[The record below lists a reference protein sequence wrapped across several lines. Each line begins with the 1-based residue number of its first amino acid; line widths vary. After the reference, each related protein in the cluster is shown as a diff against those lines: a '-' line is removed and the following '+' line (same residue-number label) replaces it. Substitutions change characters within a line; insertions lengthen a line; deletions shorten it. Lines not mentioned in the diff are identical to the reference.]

1 MIKELLQRG
10 LVSLLSAGLIM
21 SGCTSTATIKKP
33 DFAPFLKNK
42 PVPDETLE
50 KIKSESPKDAVFADL
65 LQAFALMRSGTIEN
79 SETRHQILNLL
90 STSVHSFEDMTDPI
104 NFSKAF
110 SVDENKDF
118 RGRPHERMFAS
129 AMAGVFLMGD
139 NKCEQAL
146 PYFRNAEFLDA
157 RFQKMPFGTDAPLIY
172 ALMYRCLEQ
181 QKGDPSEIKRAQDG
195 IFRSVRFLTLQEPL
209 IGALVDIDKVDIRP
223 MAISNRMAYMI
234 LEVSLYHSLISA
246 NNDLSAEA
254 LIDDA
259 TRQATIFISVINS
272 QFNDEYKIRMKPA
285 ITELSRLYGMDS
297 KKGFDYLEEFAF
309 GKIDLEVKKI
319 GERMKHAIAKIDS
332 WRNRIKIADDKTKS
346 LTQQILKAARA
357 DKLVLNFTGH
367 GPQIIREGSYD
378 EISLVKPSPDGSTT
392 PTIRQSVLPTDTRC
406 GFHRTK
412 NGGFSV
418 TMCKPG
424 SEVAKTPSIENLES
438 VELLSLSRKA
448 TTAVGRKFDK
458 VLKGRAQFRAATE
471 DIATV
476 SAWSTFFLFYMGSQI
491 ISDCSRHRGSES
503 CYAPGYALWAIG
515 GITAIF
521 SGTVWLI
528 GLSSNPAADS
538 RYIHLMYES
547 AWLAI

>member
-1 MIKELLQRG
+1 MIREFFQQS
-10 LVSLLSAGLIM
+10 LVIVLSAGLIM

-33 DFAPFLKNK
+33 DFAPFLRSE
-42 PVPDETLE
+42 PVGDKTLE
-50 KIKSESPKDAVFADL
+50 KIKSESPKDTVFADL

-79 SETRHQILNLL
+79 SQTRHQILNLL

-110 SVDENKDF
+110 FVDENKDF

-129 AMAGVFLMGD
+129 AMAGIFLMSE

-195 IFRSVRFLTLQEPL
+195 VFRSVRFLTLQEPL
-209 IGALVDIDKVDIRP
+209 IAALIDLDKVDIRP
-223 MAISNRMAYMI
+223 MAIANRMAYMV
-234 LEVSLYHSLISA
+234 LEVSIYHSLISA
-246 NNDLSAEA
+246 NNDLSVEA

-259 TRQATIFISVINS
+259 TRNATIFISAINS
-272 QFNDEYKIRMKPA
+272 QLKDEYKARMKPA
-285 ITELSRLYGMDS
+285 IAELSRLYGMDS
-297 KKGFDYLEEFAF
+297 QKGLDYLEQLAL
-309 GKIDLEVKKI
+309 GKIDLDVKKI
-319 GERMKHAIAKIDS
+319 GDRMKHAVSHIDA
-332 WRNRIKIADDKTKS
+332 WHTRIKHAEEKTQS
-346 LTQQILKAARA
+346 LTHQILKAARA
-357 DKLVLNFTGH
+357 DKLVLNFTGY
-367 GPQIIREGSYD
+367 GPQIVREGSYD
-378 EISLVKPSPDGSTT
+378 EISVVKPSPDGSTA
-392 PTIRQSVLPTDTRC
+392 PTIRENTLPTNTTC
-406 GFHRTK
+406 GFHRTQ

-424 SEVAKTPSIENLES
+424 HEISKTPSIEQLKS
-438 VELLSLSRKA
+438 IELLSLSRKA
-448 TTAVGRKFDK
+448 TTAVGRKFDR

-471 DIATV
+471 DIATI
-476 SAWSTFFLFYMGSQI
+476 SAWSAFFLFYMGSQI
-491 ISDCSRHRGSES
+491 MSDCTRHRASQS

-528 GLSSNPAADS
+528 GRSSNPAADS